1 MMECNPGEI
10 RATRKD
16 PEALSLSK
24 HENTFEG
31 LPGKIPG

>member
-24 HENTFEG
+24 LKNTFEG
-31 LPGKIPG
+31 LTGRTPE